1 MTSTKILL
9 VDDEQAITAN
19 LSPFLE
25 RAGFAVTVAADG
37 EEALR
42 QVGGSGP
49 DLIVMDIEGSEFFA
63 LSGMPEILAKSRHL
77 QMEYIAD
84 HLDKVS
90 AVSNEE
96 LLGLLSPH
104 FGCVRLQPDG
114 DLVRR
119 DDFLAFLDRLRAD
132 EISGD
137 LLFSK

>member
-1 MTSTKILL
+1 MHGRLSL
-9 VDDEQAITAN
+9 VQRGQS
-19 LSPFLE
+19 LPQRGPF
-25 RAGFAVTVAADG
+25 
-37 EEALR
+37 
-42 QVGGSGP
+42 
-49 DLIVMDIEGSEFFA
+49 
-63 LSGMPEILAKSRHL
+63 LAKSRHL

-96 LLGLLSPH
+96 LLCLLSPH
-104 FGCVRLQPDG
+104 FSRVRLQPDG